1 MAVAAEP
8 PVLWHAQVDND
19 FFFDTDRW
27 YSSGV
32 RIYRSTPLA
41 ADAPLAG
48 FLRAPSAATQR
59 LDVGIV
65 QEVYTADGHADPSQP
80 DRPNAARLLL
90 SAARHDIAPDLLVTL
105 GLDVGVN
112 GPSALG
118 EEVQDFFHRLFPA
131 PHTDWS
137 KQVGDRA
144 DVQLNGVWSQRV
156 GGNGMPGALVLHGG
170 AVLGTITT
178 FAHAGIEWRSRGPAQ
193 AASPLLRFAATPPL
207 EGGARGL
214 TAFAGAS
221 VRAVGRNRLFERK
234 ADDPKAEADLE
245 RRVTRMAAG
254 AAWSADWGVVT
265 LGLAQDSREFAG
277 QHSPHRFGSLT
288 FAIPFD

>member
-8 PVLWHAQVDND
+8 PALWHAQVDND

-32 RIYRSTPLA
+32 RIYRSAPLA
-41 ADAPLAG
+41 GDAPLAG
-48 FLRAPSAATQR
+48 FLRAPSTTTQR

-65 QEVYTADGHADPSQP
+65 QEVYTADGRADPSQP

-90 SAARHDIAPDLLVTL
+90 SAARHDMAPDLLVTL
-105 GLDVGVN
+105 GLDIGVN

-137 KQVGDRA
+137 QQVGDRA

-156 GGNGMPGALVLHGG
+156 GGDGLPGAVVLHGG

-207 EGGARGL
+207 AGGARGL

-234 ADDPKAEADLE
+234 ADDPKPEADFE
-245 RRVTRMAAG
+245 RRVTRIAAG
-254 AAWSADWGVVT
+254 AAWSADWGTVT

-277 QHSPHRFGSLT
+277 QHSPHRFGSIT
-288 FAIPFD
+288 VAIAFD